1 MRPDGS
7 RRSHRAGE
15 WRQLFHHIGADV
27 AQTGIP
33 AEAPQTAF
41 DAILIKPIQA

>member
-1 MRPDGS
+1 MRPGEP
-7 RRSHRAGE
+7 RRLHRAGE
-15 WRQLFHHIGADV
+15 RPQLFHRVGADV
-27 AQTGIP
+27 TQTGIP